1 MTTNDTT
8 EKAARRAAYAAYVE
22 SFWSL
27 RRLPLD
33 DARRPAQTLA
43 TQRAETVWRALM
55 TRAMG
60 GVRPACAH
68 LPAERERVRATA
80 PPFDPESL
88 SLGDSLSSGDD

>member
-1 MTTNDTT
+1 MTTIEVA
-8 EKAARRAAYAAYVE
+8 EKEARRAAYATYVE

-33 DARRPAQTLA
+33 DARRPAQALA

-60 GVRPACAH
+60 GVRPNCSY
-68 LPAERERVRATA
+68 LLTKRGRARTTA
-80 PPFDPESL
+80 PLFNPALL
-88 SLGDSLSSGDD
+88 SFGDSPSIGDD